1 MSLNMK
7 FQTVKTD
14 NINTTPSVNYAGVI
28 TFTEKNI
35 HLGTGDNNIKY
46 GDLSDIELSLSDK
59 ASLSDL
65 TSVTTRITA
74 LENNKVDL
82 KPYITSDAI
91 AKTYATKTELTNLG
105 NTLVTKETYNNEVT
119 TVTETAIKISNRI
132 GDMNT
137 LTTKSKDTIVNALNE
152 LNHGEYDDSALKKS
166 ISNLESSLSSK
177 ADTAD
182 LLTLKNSVESN
193 IGTFEQTIEDIRSNI
208 NEQVA
213 RVTTEVGLVTD
224 LETTDKTSIVNAIN
238 ELNKTVDTIQSSGYD
253 DTKLKTELNSK
264 MPKIVYTAG
273 KAITTN
279 DLVIYAGKV
288 YLANSDFTAT
298 DWDTDSVN
306 LLSIDSPT
314 LEVKDYAAD
323 VAFVK
328 NELMLKDNKLYIA
341 NSSFTTT
348 DWATDEA
355 NFTET
360 NIEID
365 LSNYYTKTEVSNLV
379 NSKQEKLT
387 AGSNIKIVDGV
398 ISATVTT
405 SDGSVV
411 SYDDTAIR
419 ELIQKE
425 VSNRN
430 NSVAD
435 LTTKIENVSGK
446 LTQEVNTRTTEA
458 ATFTEQLT
466 KEVEARK
473 LADDDLNTKIG
484 TTDFSSL
491 APDLSKAVVD
501 LDTKIEDEITNRTT
515 QFNEMNTVV
524 QTIKADYVTD
534 TTYQAEKLTFAKT
547 DTTYTKTEV
556 DDKLNVLS
564 LFNVK
569 SDGTFTYTSAEYE
582 ALTDDEKNN
591 GKMYV
596 IVG

>member
-398 ISATVTT
+398 ISATVTS

-515 QFNEMNTVV
+515 QFNEMNTAV

-556 DDKLNVLS
+556 DDKLNALS

>member
-132 GDMNT
+132 GDMDT

-398 ISATVTT
+398 ISATVTS

>member
-105 NTLVTKETYNNEVT
+105 NTLVTKETYDNEVT

-137 LTTKSKDTIVNALNE
+137 LTTKAKDTVVNALNE

-398 ISATVTT
+398 ISATVTS

-515 QFNEMNTVV
+515 QFNEMNTAV

-556 DDKLNVLS
+556 DDKLNALS

>member
-152 LNHGEYDDSALKKS
+152 LNHGEYDDSGLKKS

-405 SDGSVV
+405 SDGGVV

-556 DDKLNVLS
+556 DDKLNALS